1 MPVNQK
7 QLHSKTELAGL
18 FGFESASS
26 KIRYWILNARCE
38 IVAHGMA
45 EQWII
50 RVEGKE
56 YGPADLTML
65 LEWKADGRVLPTNEA
80 RRADVD
86 PAAAAASAEEALWIT
101 AAEIPGLFETTPVLA
116 TQTTTA
122 LETSPPMPQRSLF
135 RIFAETCRI
144 YFRGFWQFFCLTLLV
159 FLPSL
164 CGQLTSAALEGST
177 NVDVDLRTVAA
188 AAFALCMLIL
198 KLTLWPVYI
207 AGIQVLTAELAGGRR
222 VGFLGVLNEAIKFW
236 PRVALL
242 CILVYGAFFLLLAL
256 AVGILLMITI
266 GASSLALICFA
277 LVLLIFQVWM
287 FGRLFINVLFWQ
299 QAVVFEDA
307 DAMQSLRRSKQLARS
322 ARDRPWF
329 QRPLWRGAF
338 IVSLWTLFVLALET
352 AASWSSLQQS
362 FHTLMT
368 SHDPQTLME
377 ALKVAPK
384 SSGEDVLTSGA
395 ALLQAILRPLLGI
408 PFVLLYFDTKAGRA
422 EENFPGREN

>member
-1 MPVNQK
+1 MV
-7 QLHSKTELAGL
+7 
-18 FGFESASS
+18 
-26 KIRYWILNARCE
+26 
-38 IVAHGMA
+38 

-50 RVEGKE
+50 RVQGKE
-56 YGPADLTML
+56 YGPADVTTL

-86 PAAAAASAEEALWIT
+86 PAAATASAEEALWVT
-101 AAEIPGLFETTPVLA
+101 AAEIPGLFEA
-116 TQTTTA
+116 TA
-122 LETSPPMPQRSLF
+122 PASAPPPPAPQRSF
-135 RIFAETCRI
+135 FGICAETLRI
-144 YFRGFWQFFCLTLLV
+144 YYRGFWQFFCLTLLV
-159 FLPSL
+159 VLPSL
-164 CGQLTSAALEGST
+164 CGQLTGAALEGST

-222 VGFLGVLNEAIKFW
+222 VGFLGVLNEAITFW

-242 CILVYGAFFLLLAL
+242 CILVYGAFFLLLLL
-256 AVGILLMITI
+256 AVGILLMVTM
-266 GASSLALICFA
+266 GASSLSLIFLA

-287 FGRLFINVLFWQ
+287 FRRLFINVLFWQ

-322 ARDRPWF
+322 GRDRAWF
-329 QRPLWRGAF
+329 QRPLWRGAL
-338 IVSLWTLFVLALET
+338 IVSLWALFALALET

-368 SHDPQTLME
+368 SHDAQTLIE
-377 ALKVAPK
+377 ALKAAPK
-384 SSGEDVLTSGA
+384 SGGEDVLTSAA
-395 ALLQAILRPLLGI
+395 ALVQAILRPLLGI
-408 PFVLLYFDTKAGRA
+408 VFVLLYFDTKTDMP
-422 EENFPGREN
+422 ES

>member
-1 MPVNQK
+1 M
-7 QLHSKTELAGL
+7 S
-18 FGFESASS
+18 
-26 KIRYWILNARCE
+26 
-38 IVAHGMA
+38 

-50 RVEGKE
+50 RVEGRE
-56 YGPADLTML
+56 YGPADMTTL
-65 LEWKADGRVLPTNEA
+65 LEWKADGRVLPKNEA
-80 RRADVD
+80 RRADVE
-86 PAAAAASAEEALWIT
+86 AAAATASAEEDLWTT
-101 AAEIPGLFETTPVLA
+101 AAEIPGLFETTATVAPPPPPPPLA
-116 TQTTTA
+116 
-122 LETSPPMPQRSLF
+122 PQRSFF
-135 RIFAETCRI
+135 RICAETLRI
-144 YFRGFWQFFCLTLLV
+144 YYRGFWQFFCLTLLV

-222 VGFLGVLNEAIKFW
+222 IGFLGVLNEAIRFW

-242 CILVYGAFFLLLAL
+242 CILVYGAFFLLLGL
-256 AVGILLMITI
+256 AVGILLMITL
-266 GASSLALICFA
+266 GASSLVVILFA
-277 LVLLIFQVWM
+277 LVLLVFQVWM
-287 FGRLFINVLFWQ
+287 FGRLFISVLFWQ

-307 DAMQSLRRSKQLARS
+307 EAMQSLRRSKQLARS
-322 ARDRPWF
+322 GRDRPWY
-329 QRPLWRGAF
+329 QRPLWRGAL

-368 SHDPQTLME
+368 SHDPQALME
-377 ALKVAPK
+377 ALKAAPK
-384 SSGEDVLTSGA
+384 SGGEDLLTSAA

-408 PFVLLYFDTKAGRA
+408 PFVLLYFDTRA
-422 EENFPGREN
+422 DLAEDNFSNGEN

>member
-1 MPVNQK
+1 MPD
-7 QLHSKTELAGL
+7 
-18 FGFESASS
+18 
-26 KIRYWILNARCE
+26 ARWSLT
-38 IVAHGMA
+38 AMS

-50 RVEGKE
+50 RVEGRE
-56 YGPADLTML
+56 YGPADMTTL
-65 LEWKADGRVLPTNEA
+65 LEWKADGRVLPKNEA
-80 RRADVD
+80 RRADVE
-86 PAAAAASAEEALWIT
+86 AAAATASAEEDLWTT
-101 AAEIPGLFETTPVLA
+101 AAEIPGLFETTATVAPPPPPPPLA
-116 TQTTTA
+116 
-122 LETSPPMPQRSLF
+122 PQRSFF
-135 RIFAETCRI
+135 RICAETLRI
-144 YFRGFWQFFCLTLLV
+144 YYRGFWQFFCLTLLV

-222 VGFLGVLNEAIKFW
+222 IGFLSVLNEAIRFW

-242 CILVYGAFFLLLAL
+242 CILVYGAFFLLLGL
-256 AVGILLMITI
+256 AVGILLMITL
-266 GASSLALICFA
+266 GASSLVVILFA
-277 LVLLIFQVWM
+277 LVLLVFQVWM
-287 FGRLFINVLFWQ
+287 FGRLFISVLFWQ

-307 DAMQSLRRSKQLARS
+307 EAMQSLRRSKQLARS
-322 ARDRPWF
+322 GRDRPWY
-329 QRPLWRGAF
+329 QRPLWRGAL

-368 SHDPQTLME
+368 SHDPQALME
-377 ALKVAPK
+377 ALKAAPK
-384 SSGEDVLTSGA
+384 SGGEDLLTSAA

-408 PFVLLYFDTKAGRA
+408 PFVLLYFDTRA
-422 EENFPGREN
+422 DLAEDNFSNGEN

>member
-1 MPVNQK
+1 M
-7 QLHSKTELAGL
+7 S
-18 FGFESASS
+18 
-26 KIRYWILNARCE
+26 
-38 IVAHGMA
+38 

-50 RVEGKE
+50 RVEGRE
-56 YGPADLTML
+56 YGPADMTTL
-65 LEWKADGRVLPTNEA
+65 LEWKADGRVLPKNEA
-80 RRADVD
+80 RRADVEAV
-86 PAAAAASAEEALWIT
+86 AATASAEEALWTT
-101 AAEIPGLFETTPVLA
+101 AAEIPGLFETTATVAPPPPPPPLA
-116 TQTTTA
+116 
-122 LETSPPMPQRSLF
+122 PQRSFF
-135 RIFAETCRI
+135 RICAETLRI
-144 YFRGFWQFFCLTLLV
+144 YYRGFWQFFCLTLLV

-222 VGFLGVLNEAIKFW
+222 IGFLGVLNEAIRFW

-242 CILVYGAFFLLLAL
+242 CILVYGAFFLLLGL
-256 AVGILLMITI
+256 AVGILLMITL
-266 GASSLALICFA
+266 GASSLVVILFA
-277 LVLLIFQVWM
+277 LVLLVFQVWM
-287 FGRLFINVLFWQ
+287 FGRLFISVLFWQ

-307 DAMQSLRRSKQLARS
+307 EAMQSLRRSKQLARS
-322 ARDRPWF
+322 GRDRPWY
-329 QRPLWRGAF
+329 QRPLWRGAL

-368 SHDPQTLME
+368 SHDPQALME
-377 ALKVAPK
+377 ALKAAPK
-384 SSGEDVLTSGA
+384 SGGEDLLTSAA

-408 PFVLLYFDTKAGRA
+408 PFVLLYFDTRA
-422 EENFPGREN
+422 DLAEDNFSNGEN

>member
-1 MPVNQK
+1 MPD
-7 QLHSKTELAGL
+7 
-18 FGFESASS
+18 
-26 KIRYWILNARCE
+26 ARWSLT
-38 IVAHGMA
+38 AMS

-50 RVEGKE
+50 RVEGRE
-56 YGPADLTML
+56 YGPADMTTL
-65 LEWKADGRVLPTNEA
+65 LEWKADGRVLPKNEA
-80 RRADVD
+80 RRADVEAV
-86 PAAAAASAEEALWIT
+86 AATASAEEALWTT
-101 AAEIPGLFETTPVLA
+101 AAEIPGLFETTATVAPPPPPPPLA
-116 TQTTTA
+116 
-122 LETSPPMPQRSLF
+122 PQRSFF
-135 RIFAETCRI
+135 RICAETLRI
-144 YFRGFWQFFCLTLLV
+144 YYRGFWQFFCLTLLV

-222 VGFLGVLNEAIKFW
+222 IGFLGVLNEAIRFW

-242 CILVYGAFFLLLAL
+242 CILVYGAFFLLLGL
-256 AVGILLMITI
+256 AVGILLMITL
-266 GASSLALICFA
+266 GASSLVVILFA
-277 LVLLIFQVWM
+277 LVLLVFQVWM
-287 FGRLFINVLFWQ
+287 FGRLFISVLFWQ

-307 DAMQSLRRSKQLARS
+307 EAMQSLHRSKQLARS
-322 ARDRPWF
+322 GRDRPWY
-329 QRPLWRGAF
+329 QRPLWRGAL

-368 SHDPQTLME
+368 SHDPQALME
-377 ALKVAPK
+377 ALKAAPK
-384 SSGEDVLTSGA
+384 SGGEDLLTSAA

-408 PFVLLYFDTKAGRA
+408 PFVLLYFDTRA
-422 EENFPGREN
+422 DLAEDNFSNGEN